1 MQEKII
7 KAAILDEQTELTLH
21 DLCRVCNRHSEWIVE
36 LVNEGV
42 LDPIGND
49 HEQWRFSGPSLQR
62 AHAAMRLER
71 DLGLNLAGI
80 ALALDLIEE
89 LEGLRQ
95 RLERLET
102 EE

>member
-7 KAAILDEQTELTLH
+7 KAAIIDERVELTLH
-21 DLCRVCNRHSEWIVE
+21 DMCHVCNRHVEWIVE

-42 LDPIGND
+42 LDPIGNNQ
-49 HEQWRFSGPSLQR
+49 EQWRFYGPSLQR

-89 LEGLRQ
+89 VGELRERLY
-95 RLERLET
+95 RLEADE
-102 EE
+102 